1 MRRMEIYL
9 VTAGAVLF
17 IVFFAGFQINEI
29 SKFNTNKKQ
38 KISVH
43 HLTEYFMNMELLT
56 ASV

>member
-1 MRRMEIYL
+1 MEIYL
-9 VTAGAVLF
+9 VTAVEVAAVLF
-17 IVFFAGFQINEI
+17 TFFAGFQINEI
-29 SKFNTNKKQ
+29 SKFNTNKRQ